1 MNHPAFL
8 APARAT
14 RTKRWALH
22 ALLAAAALAWAVF
35 VLAFYYS
42 QLWRLLGG
50 DWSRAEPQTAGI
62 LAFLGCMLLLA
73 TTAALCVWA
82 AGRGADRRAYTRM
95 ARMTCLAVIALVAP
109 AFLALTLVMAQRT
122 TDMTL
127 PYLPPALARELA
139 GIGAAL
145 LLLPAALALGLGI
158 SRVLGW
164 QYAGWRERLPF
175 AGALGIAAFGSLGLL
190 LALFG
195 LYRPFVLQALAVLVV
210 LAALFMLA
218 SRALRGMRGDRR
230 LSVPRIPRNTTLL
243 WIACAGL
250 AIFCAGVAALAPE
263 TQYDALW
270 YHLTYPQRYLQAG
283 YLVDVPA
290 DFVSL
295 YPMTTELWYGYGL
308 ALGGATAAIL
318 LHLGYLPLAAV
329 LTYELARRY
338 TPGAAPWLAVALLL
352 TMPTMIWLGST
363 ANTDLAIMLFV
374 ALSVYALLR
383 YVDTRRR
390 QWLLLAALN
399 LGFALSTKH
408 LALFALALF
417 CPGLLLA
424 LRSRGAAWRQAF
436 LAALALG
443 SLSLLVALPW
453 YLRSTLATGNPVFE
467 TMYTVFGAPPERWN
481 ALAQARQQGFLHQF
495 GRPRTLANL
504 LLLPWD
510 MTIHA
515 ARYGGTLGPLFL
527 ILLPLLVLRRLRGVW
542 PWLAAL
548 VALWLLLWF
557 LPVTSLE
564 VRQLLPI
571 APVLAVLAAFAFVRV
586 AGLARLVAGRA
597 APALLAGGLTVLMV
611 LNLPPF
617 TPLHEVDRVNWN
629 GWLSSVLY
637 RLPWSVVA
645 GGQSVDD
652 YLTREIRSYP
662 VWQYAAAHLPP
673 DARVMTWSGGDE
685 FYTHHDRLWANS
697 APAIA
702 TAKAPPGAEAQALA
716 GLRALGITHLIVGRR
731 PPEEPYPGDAYAL
744 TSPLAR
750 SQWYEELYSDYWY
763 VLYRIQWEALEPSR

>member
-1 MNHPAFL
+1 MSHPTFPTL
-8 APARAT
+8 AGAEH
-14 RTKRWALH
+14 TKRWVFH
-22 ALLAAAALAWAVF
+22 TLLAAASLAWTIF

-42 QLWRLLGG
+42 QLWRLLLG
-50 DWSRAEPQTAGI
+50 DWSRAEPQTAGTVE
-62 LAFLGCMLLLA
+62 FLGGMLFLA
-73 TTAALCVWA
+73 AAAGSVWA
-82 AGRGADRRAYTRM
+82 AGRRMDRRPRTHFVRS
-95 ARMTCLAVIALVAP
+95 TTLAVIALVAL
-109 AFLALTLVMAQRT
+109 AFTALTLVMAQPT
-122 TDMTL
+122 TDPAL
-127 PYLPPALARELA
+127 PYLHQAIKRELA
-139 GIGAAL
+139 GIGGAIV
-145 LLLPAALALGLGI
+145 LLPAAVALGLGI
-158 SRVLGW
+158 SRAFDW
-164 QYAGWRERLPF
+164 QYDGWRERLPF
-175 AGALGIAAFGSLGLL
+175 AGALGIGAFGTLGLV

-195 LYRPFVLQALAVLVV
+195 LYRPFLLQVIAALVV
-210 LAALFMLA
+210 LVALFMLVPGGVRRA
-218 SRALRGMRGDRR
+218 RSSRHLPAPHM
-230 LSVPRIPRNTTLL
+230 PRNTTLL
-243 WIACAGL
+243 WVACAGL
-250 AIFCAGVAALAPE
+250 ALFCAGVAALAPE

-283 YLVDVPA
+283 YLVDIPA

-308 ALGGATAAIL
+308 AFGGATAAIL

-329 LTYELARRY
+329 LTYEFARRY
-338 TPGAAPWLAVALLL
+338 TPGAAPWLAVALLV

-374 ALSVYALLR
+374 ALSLYALLR
-383 YVDTRRR
+383 YVDTSRR

-424 LRSRGAAWRQAF
+424 LRSRGVGWRHAF

-443 SLSLLVALPW
+443 VLSLLVALPW
-453 YLRSTLATGNPVFE
+453 YLRSYLATGNPVFE
-467 TMYTVFGAPPERWN
+467 TMYTAFGAPPERWN
-481 ALAQARQQGFLHQF
+481 ALAQARQQDFLHQF

-504 LLLPWD
+504 LLLLPWD

-515 ARYGGTLGPLFL
+515 AGYGGALGPLFL
-527 ILLPLLVLRRLRGVW
+527 ILSPMLALRRLRGVW
-542 PWLAAL
+542 SWLAAL

-557 LPVTSLE
+557 SPVTSLE
-564 VRQLLPI
+564 VRQLTPI
-571 APVLAVLAAFAFVRV
+571 APIIAVLAAFAFARA
-586 AGLARLVAGRA
+586 AGLARLVAGRK
-597 APALLAGGLTVLMV
+597 APALLTGGLAMLMV

-617 TPLHEVDRVNWN
+617 TPLHEVDRVNWD

-662 VWQYAAAHLPP
+662 VWRYADTHLPSG
-673 DARVMTWSGGDE
+673 AHVLTWSGGDE
-685 FYTHHDRLWANS
+685 FYTDRDRLWANS
-697 APAIA
+697 ARAIA
-702 TAKAPPGAEAQALA
+702 TTKAPRGAETQALA

-731 PPEEPYPGDAYAL
+731 PPEEPHPWDAYAL
-744 TSPLAR
+744 TGPLAR

-763 VLYRIQWEALEPSR
+763 VLYRIRWEALN

>member
-1 MNHPAFL
+1 MNHPTFL
-8 APARAT
+8 AHSSAE
-14 RTKRWALH
+14 RTKRWLLH
-22 ALLAAAALAWAVF
+22 ALLAAAALAWTVF

-42 QLWRLLGG
+42 QLWRLLLG
-50 DWSRAEPQTAGI
+50 DWSRAEPQTVGI
-62 LAFLGCMLLLA
+62 LAFIGGTLLLA
-73 TTAALCVWA
+73 ATAAVFAWA
-82 AGRGADRRAYTRM
+82 VRRMDRRAYTRV
-95 ARMTCLAVIALVAP
+95 ARWTCVAVITLVAL
-109 AFLALTLVMAQRT
+109 AFLALTLVMARQT
-122 TDMTL
+122 TDPAL
-127 PYLPPALARELA
+127 PYLRQALERELA

-145 LLLPAALALGLGI
+145 FLLSAALALGLGI
-158 SRVLGW
+158 SRALGW
-164 QYAGWRERLPF
+164 HYAGWRERLPF
-175 AGALGIAAFGSLGLL
+175 GGALGIAAFGSIGFL
-190 LALFG
+190 LATFG
-195 LYRPFVLQALAVLVV
+195 LYRPYMLQVLTALVLLAAIFVLAPGILRQAR
-210 LAALFMLA
+210 
-218 SRALRGMRGDRR
+218 SGRH

-243 WIACAGL
+243 WIACVGL
-250 AIFCAGVAALAPE
+250 ALFCAGIAALAPE

-270 YHLTYPQRYLQAG
+270 YHLTYPQRYLQTG
-283 YLVDVPA
+283 YLVDIPA

-295 YPMTTELWYGYGL
+295 YPMTTELWYGHGL
-308 ALGGATAAIL
+308 ALGGATAAFL

-329 LTYELARRY
+329 LTYEFARRY
-338 TPGAAPWLAVALLL
+338 TPGATPWLAVALLL

-374 ALSVYALLR
+374 ALALYAVLR
-383 YVDTRRR
+383 YVDTSRR

-417 CPGLLLA
+417 CPGLLLT
-424 LRSRGAAWRQAF
+424 LRSRGVSWRRAF

-453 YLRSTLATGNPVFE
+453 YLRSYLATGNPVFE
-467 TMYTVFGAPPERWN
+467 TMYTIFGAPPERWN
-481 ALAQARQQGFLHQF
+481 ALAQARQQAFLHKF
-495 GRPRTLANL
+495 GGPRTLANL

-515 ARYGGTLGPLFL
+515 AGYAGTLGPLFL
-527 ILLPLLVLRRLRGVW
+527 ILLPMLVLRRLRGIW

-557 LPVTSLE
+557 SPTTSLE
-564 VRQLLPI
+564 VRQLIPI
-571 APVLAVLAAFAFVRV
+571 APVLAALAALAFARV
-586 AGLARLVAGRA
+586 AGLARLVAGSA
-597 APALLAGGLTVLMV
+597 APALLAGSLAVLMV

-617 TPLHEVDRVNWN
+617 TPLHEVDRVNWD

-662 VWQYAAAHLPP
+662 VWQYADAHLPP
-673 DARVMTWSGGDE
+673 GARVLTWSGGDE

-702 TAKAPPGAEAQALA
+702 TSKAPRGAEAQALA
-716 GLRALGITHLIVGRR
+716 RLCALGITHLIVGRR
-731 PPEEPYPGDAYAL
+731 PPEEPNPWDAYAL

-763 VLYRIQWEALEPSR
+763 VLYRIRWEALH

>member
-1 MNHPAFL
+1 MKQPSPPAITGIG
-8 APARAT
+8 R
-14 RTKRWALH
+14 LH
-22 ALLAAAALAWAVF
+22 QVGLHKLLAAAAVVWTVF

-42 QLWRLLGG
+42 QLWRLLLG

-62 LAFLGCMLLLA
+62 LAFLGGMLLLPA
-73 TTAALCVWA
+73 TAAVVVWA
-82 AGRGADRRAYTRM
+82 VGRRVDRRTYTSV
-95 ARMTCLAVIALVAP
+95 ARWTCLAVIVLIAL
-109 AFLALTLVMAQRT
+109 AFLALTLAMVQRT
-122 TDMTL
+122 TDGAL
-127 PYLPPALARELA
+127 PYLHQALKRELA

-158 SRVLGW
+158 SRTLGW
-164 QYAGWRERLPF
+164 QYDGWRERLPF
-175 AGALGIAAFGSLGLL
+175 GGALGIAAFGSLGFL
-190 LALFG
+190 LATLG
-195 LYRPFVLQALAVLVV
+195 LYRPYVLQALAALVL
-210 LAALFMLA
+210 LAAILILA
-218 SRALRGMRGDRR
+218 PGILRQVCSGRH
-230 LSVPRIPRNTTLL
+230 LSVPHIPRNTTLL

-250 AIFCAGVAALAPE
+250 AFFCAGVAALAPE

-270 YHLTYPQRYLQAG
+270 YHLAYPQRYLQAG
-283 YLVDVPA
+283 YLVDMPA

-329 LTYELARRY
+329 LTYEFARRY
-338 TPGAAPWLAVALLL
+338 TPGATPWLAVALLL
-352 TMPTMIWLGST
+352 TIPTMIWLGST

-374 ALSVYALLR
+374 ALALYALLR
-383 YVDTRRR
+383 YVDTSRR

-399 LGFALSTKH
+399 LGLALSTKH

-424 LRSRGAAWRQAF
+424 LRSRGASWRQAF

-453 YLRSTLATGNPVFE
+453 YLRSYLATGNPVFE
-467 TMYTVFGAPPERWN
+467 TMYTVFGASPERWN
-481 ALAQARQQGFLHQF
+481 ALAQARQQAFLHQF
-495 GRPRTLANL
+495 GGPRTLANL
-504 LLLPWD
+504 LRLPWD

-515 ARYGGTLGPLFL
+515 AHYAGTLGPLFL

-548 VALWLLLWF
+548 VGLWLLLWF
-557 LPVTSLE
+557 SPVTSLE
-564 VRQLLPI
+564 VRQLIPI
-571 APVLAVLAAFAFVRV
+571 APVLAVLAAFAFARV
-586 AGLARLVAGRA
+586 AGLARLVAGRT
-597 APALLAGGLTVLMV
+597 APALLAGGVAVLMV

-617 TPLHEVDRVNWN
+617 TPLHEVDRMNWD

-662 VWQYAAAHLPP
+662 VWQYADAHLPP
-673 DARVMTWSGGDE
+673 NARILTWSGGDE

-702 TAKAPPGAEAQALA
+702 TAKTPRGAEAQALA

-731 PPEEPYPGDAYAL
+731 PPEEPHPWDAYAL
-744 TSPLAR
+744 SSPLAR

-763 VLYRIQWEALEPSR
+763 VLYRIRWEALR